1 MCSGPLRVGY
11 AKKMTRWI
19 VSFVVVLVLF
29 GILYYLVRLRPIPED
44 DIKQRAHDEEHPVA

>member
-1 MCSGPLRVGY
+1 
-11 AKKMTRWI
+11 MTRWI

>member
-1 MCSGPLRVGY
+1 
-11 AKKMTRWI
+11 MTRWI

-44 DIKQRAHDEEHPVA
+44 DIKQRAHDEGASGRVIRAPLDRARLR